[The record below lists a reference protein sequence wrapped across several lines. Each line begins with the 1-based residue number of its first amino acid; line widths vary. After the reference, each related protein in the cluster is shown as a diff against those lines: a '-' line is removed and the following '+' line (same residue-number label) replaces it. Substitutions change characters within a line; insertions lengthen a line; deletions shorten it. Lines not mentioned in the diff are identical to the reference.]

1 MIIKTQNTM
10 KKFLAILAMAAS
22 FLAVSCQKNNG
33 DDDDDNKQEET
44 KGLGI
49 KIDGAFDDW
58 ATLKSDVVFSAKN
71 NADSPWDAVA
81 EIRCCADKDFVYYY
95 IRYNATAAKEQLADN
110 DALNIR
116 LCLNTDGE
124 FTTGYQKYFLDFYDF
139 IIEGPLADG
148 AGKWTAFDG
157 TLHQHSGGTA
167 SADFHELLKPNNNLV
182 MGKGAGS
189 EYEILLAR
197 EIFNNAVPAGHKIGD
212 TFYTGIRFYYAGWN
226 EFSNMPNAS
235 VADGDGSGWGHLMK
249 VTTAK

>member
-1 MIIKTQNTM
+1 M

-124 FTTGYQKYFLDFYDF
+124 FTTGYQKYFLEYYLLHLFYILF
-139 IIEGPLADG
+139 L
-148 AGKWTAFDG
+148 K
-157 TLHQHSGGTA
+157 HQ
-167 SADFHELLKPNNNLV
+167 
-182 MGKGAGS
+182 
-189 EYEILLAR
+189 Y
-197 EIFNNAVPAGHKIGD
+197 IFLQVVQVIYFLYQKI
-212 TFYTGIRFYYAGWN
+212 
-226 EFSNMPNAS
+226 
-235 VADGDGSGWGHLMK
+235 
-249 VTTAK
+249 